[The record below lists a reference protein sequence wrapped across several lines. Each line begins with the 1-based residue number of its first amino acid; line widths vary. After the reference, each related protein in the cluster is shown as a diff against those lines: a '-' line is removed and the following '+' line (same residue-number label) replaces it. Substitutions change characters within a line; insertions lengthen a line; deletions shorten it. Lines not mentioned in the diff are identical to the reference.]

1 MLTDSRDGNRA
12 SGGRREANASKAQT
26 SFYLIDCSGEGGKTI
41 TEVDKV
47 ITKTCSM
54 YSIKHG
60 VASELW
66 AQVQHRGA
74 CQHFGPAVSMISLR
88 RSEKSRWDH
97 LASIPVIPVL
107 RGWYP
112 IATSCRMSGS
122 FVPKELLETAL
133 QSLRWS
139 D

>member
-1 MLTDSRDGNRA
+1 MLTDSRDGNCA

-26 SFYLIDCSGEGGKTI
+26 SFCLIDCSGEGEKTI

-47 ITKTCSM
+47 ITKTCSV
-54 YSIKHG
+54 YSVKHG

-74 CQHFGPAVSMISLR
+74 CQPSGPAVSVISLR
-88 RSEKSRWDH
+88 LPEKNRWDH

-107 RGWYP
+107 RGWCP
-112 IATSCRMSGS
+112 IATFCRMSGS
-122 FVPKELLETAL
+122 FVPGWHV
-133 QSLRWS
+133 RNC
-139 D
+139 